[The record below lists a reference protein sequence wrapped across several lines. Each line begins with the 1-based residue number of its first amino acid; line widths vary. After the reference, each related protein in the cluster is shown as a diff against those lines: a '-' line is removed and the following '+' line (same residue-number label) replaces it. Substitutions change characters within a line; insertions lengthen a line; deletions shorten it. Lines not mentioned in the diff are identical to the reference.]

1 MATTNSISQQ
11 LLDLL
16 ATRNY
21 HPEMLDKMGKPSD
34 AEDAKTFTFD
44 YTSGSGKNYGTMV
57 IVLDS
62 DNEMKI
68 MYGDNLGRTME
79 GDDKGEFFDFLQHLN
94 QKARANR
101 WTHSIADI
109 SQLKHTMQGMAA
121 IQEGLFE
128 GYYGTR
134 KISYA
139 GQPTEARLLWHTQ
152 DQLCWSAH
160 RSKIANCSQP
170 ALGRK

>member
-21 HPEMLDKMGKPSD
+21 HPEMLDRMGKPSN

-44 YTSGSGKNYGTMV
+44 YVAGSGKNYGTMV

-79 GDDKGEFFDFLQHLN
+79 GDDKSEFFDFLQIG
-94 QKARANR
+94 RA
-101 WTHSIADI
+101 HV
-109 SQLKHTMQGMAA
+109 
-121 IQEGLFE
+121 
-128 GYYGTR
+128 
-134 KISYA
+134 
-139 GQPTEARLLWHTQ
+139 
-152 DQLCWSAH
+152 
-160 RSKIANCSQP
+160 
-170 ALGRK
+170 